1 MLDKLIAEHQPA
13 NKEEWLQCVSHAH
26 IKNQMLQVHGFSPHQ
41 FMFGKNPNIPEDL
54 MSEPL
59 QIIPATSPLTDDAI
73 ARAQAMRTTA
83 RSALIQMQDDRA
95 LRVSLLARPRTSTE
109 FVPGDMVAYWRN
121 QKWVQGSLHAG
132 GKWWG
137 TAIVLGKVGR
147 NYVLMHR
154 RQVIRCAP
162 EQVRAAT
169 TEEKIT
175 LGTPQAELLGI
186 KDMIDQGN
194 IRSQQFLDLVAQSYP
209 PEAGETPMPETDS
222 GQPESD
228 PVRAPDAVEDPGQ
241 SVLMELG
248 TRVPHESE
256 VSNQKDNPESSENPE
271 DLVKDKKESLPSP
284 HDSQYGPIRRRITGK
299 DGPFSL
305 WRPAPIQQDEFV
317 EIMKELVSPL
327 VEQAIESTSPA
338 HEEHK
343 RARSEMDS
351 AEAGEPAP
359 SRPRLSEAL
368 SVEECSDLSKLM
380 DEAPFEVFMSEYLK
394 KKMKKEL
401 RHSNNPPELQA
412 KIDEGK
418 RNEWNTIVNKDNAV
432 RLHFGRRAAQI
443 KKDHAD
449 RFIGSRFA
457 LTRKPL
463 EEGGHVD
470 PNDWSSFLVKGRW
483 CLQGHLDPD
492 LTLKAE
498 QGMLK
503 SPTLSQLGR
512 MTLMQIISSMK
523 WNLQLGDIR
532 GAFLEAGP
540 IDEKFRPLFAHQPAG
555 GIPGVPSD
563 AVIEVTG
570 NVYGQNDAPAA
581 WFKEFTSFV
590 LTSGWTQSKLDPC
603 LFTLR
608 DPQSS
613 SLTAVMGVHVDDTA
627 LGGNEQSEVFQE
639 ALRRLRKRFPY
650 RKWRI
655 NEGEFCGAWYKQD
668 PDKTIT
674 MSMQAFAEKIRSI
687 NVPRGSNPE
696 EQLNSGQV
704 KVLRAVNGSL
714 NWLSS
719 QSRPDLSVQTSLS
732 QQSFPHPT
740 IKDFRNANHAIR
752 HARQESQMGIIFKS
766 IDPKELTLV
775 CHSDSAFANV
785 GSHTQAGYIIAFTR
799 KSLQEGME
807 AEWTPACWKSYKMS
821 RAVSSTLAA
830 ESQAMST
837 ASGTVEWLA
846 LLLSEILDGP
856 LLVRDCRLR
865 LKNRPP
871 ILITDCKSLYDHL
884 HSPSSPTS
892 IEDRRTSI
900 DVVII
905 RESVRLMQAH
915 VRWVPTDRMLADG
928 LTKDSG
934 GPIDL
939 MRACIKRASY
949 QISPEDTVLKYQAL
963 ERDRRIQKR
972 SSQVPN

>member
-1 MLDKLIAEHQPA
+1 
-13 NKEEWLQCVSHAH
+13 
-26 IKNQMLQVHGFSPHQ
+26 
-41 FMFGKNPNIPEDL
+41 
-54 MSEPL
+54 
-59 QIIPATSPLTDDAI
+59 
-73 ARAQAMRTTA
+73 
-83 RSALIQMQDDRA
+83 
-95 LRVSLLARPRTSTE
+95 
-109 FVPGDMVAYWRN
+109 MVAYWRN

-449 RFIGSRFA
+449 RFIGSRFV

-470 PNDWSSFLVKGRW
+470 PNDWSSFLVKGE
-483 CLQGHLDPD
+483 G
-492 LTLKAE
+492 A
-498 QGMLK
+498 
-503 SPTLSQLGR
+503 
-512 MTLMQIISSMK
+512 SSR
-523 WNLQLGDIR
+523 QR
-532 GAFLEAGP
+532 
-540 IDEKFRPLFAHQPAG
+540 KFEL
-555 GIPGVPSD
+555 V
-563 AVIEVTG
+563 VI
-570 NVYGQNDAPAA
+570 
-581 WFKEFTSFV
+581 
-590 LTSGWTQSKLDPC
+590 
-603 LFTLR
+603 
-608 DPQSS
+608 
-613 SLTAVMGVHVDDTA
+613 
-627 LGGNEQSEVFQE
+627 
-639 ALRRLRKRFPY
+639 
-650 RKWRI
+650 
-655 NEGEFCGAWYKQD
+655 
-668 PDKTIT
+668 
-674 MSMQAFAEKIRSI
+674 
-687 NVPRGSNPE
+687 
-696 EQLNSGQV
+696 
-704 KVLRAVNGSL
+704 
-714 NWLSS
+714 
-719 QSRPDLSVQTSLS
+719 
-732 QQSFPHPT
+732 T
-740 IKDFRNANHAIR
+740 IK
-752 HARQESQMGIIFKS
+752 
-766 IDPKELTLV
+766 
-775 CHSDSAFANV
+775 
-785 GSHTQAGYIIAFTR
+785 
-799 KSLQEGME
+799 
-807 AEWTPACWKSYKMS
+807 
-821 RAVSSTLAA
+821 
-830 ESQAMST
+830 AMST

-865 LKNRPP
+865 KDGTMEL
-871 ILITDCKSLYDHL
+871 LIAAL
-884 HSPSSPTS
+884 HDESGEDLSEFELLSPSSKPQGSMTDAS
-892 IEDRRTSI
+892 KRRSDEVSSSEAPCLKQRPIAPHAGGKQPDDRFPPGIS
-900 DVVII
+900 
-905 RESVRLMQAH
+905 S
-915 VRWVPTDRMLADG
+915 
-928 LTKDSG
+928 LTEWGK
-934 GPIDL
+934 
-939 MRACIKRASY
+939 
-949 QISPEDTVLKYQAL
+949 TVLQYGKFGKADLTYAEMADDPAKDKSSYCTWIKSQKDRDTLHVQLRDFGKYLAARTDSA
-963 ERDRRIQKR
+963 ESGVICYPG
-972 SSQVPN
+972 SSLPRQMRG